1 MGILEGLGQGF
12 AVALDPTNLLYVF
25 MGVLIGTVIGVLP
38 GLGPTAT
45 IALLLP
51 LTYAIEPAT
60 AVILLAGI
68 YYGSMY
74 GGTITSV
81 LLRLPGEAASV
92 VTTFDGYQMA
102 KQGRAGPALGIAAV
116 GSFIGGVLAVV
127 GLVLL
132 APPLA
137 DLAVTFGP
145 PEYVAL
151 TVLGILMVTYL
162 GSGSPLKS
170 LSMAALGLLLATVG
184 QDPIT
189 GTARFTFGQVS
200 LFDGVDFVAVAMGLF
215 GVGEILHSL
224 ERTGKVQAV
233 TRKITHIW
241 PTRKDFRESAGAI
254 GRGSVLGFVIG
265 VLPGGGGVISSLA
278 SYALEKRR
286 AKDPSRFGKGAIQG
300 VAGPETA
307 NNASSTSAFI
317 PLLTLGIPANVVL
330 ALIFGALLVQ
340 GITPGPQLISEE
352 PEVFWGVIA
361 SMLIGNL
368 MLLALNIPLVGVF
381 VQLLRVRAGILAAFA
396 LVVTMA
402 GVFSVN
408 NDVFDMWVVLLFGVI
423 GWLMK
428 KTGFEPGPLVL
439 AFVLGS
445 IMERAFRQSMLLSG
459 GSLDIF
465 VTRPL
470 SGGLLAVMALVILLS
485 VIAARRRRAV
495 FGHVA
500 PEDVASEE
508 VASEEVASEKVA
520 SEEVAPEEVAPEDV
534 APEDVAPEDV
544 TPQEGAPRDADLAT
558 HIPPPVGG
566 GAGRASGSTNAGRGG
581 ATPPRNEGER

>member
-1 MGILEGLGQGF
+1 VDLLDGIAQGF
-12 AVALDPTNLLYVF
+12 AVALDPVNILYVF
-25 MGVLIGTVIGVLP
+25 VGVLIGTVIGVLP

-51 LTYAIEPAT
+51 LTYEIEPST

-116 GSFIGGVLAVV
+116 GSFIGGVLSVIGLAV
-127 GLVLL
+127 L

-137 DLAVTFGP
+137 AFAVSFGP

-151 TVLGILMVTYL
+151 TVLGLLLVTWL
-162 GSGSPLKS
+162 GTGSALKS
-170 LSMAALGLLLATVG
+170 LAMAALGLLLATIG
-184 QDPIT
+184 QDPIA
-189 GTARFTFGQVS
+189 GTTRFTFGEVS
-200 LFDGVDFVAVAMGLF
+200 LFDGLDFVAVAMGLF
-215 GVGEILHSL
+215 GVGEILHNL
-224 ERTGKVQAV
+224 EHSTAVQAV
-233 TRKITHIW
+233 TRKITGIW
-241 PTRKDFRESAGAI
+241 PTRKDLRDSSGAI
-254 GRGSVLGFVIG
+254 ARGSLLGFVIG
-265 VLPGGGGVISSLA
+265 VLPGGGGVVSSLA

-286 AKDPSRFGKGAIQG
+286 AKDPSRFGRGAIEG

-340 GITPGPQLISEE
+340 GVTPGPQLVEQH
-352 PEVFWGVIA
+352 PEIFWGVIA
-361 SMLIGNL
+361 SMFVGNL

-381 VQLLRVRAGILAAFA
+381 VQILRVRSGILAAFA
-396 LVVTMA
+396 LLLTMA
-402 GVFSVN
+402 GVYSIN
-408 NDVFDMWVVLLFGVI
+408 NDVSDMWVVLAFGVL

-439 AFVLGS
+439 AFVLGP
-445 IMERAFRQSMLLSG
+445 ILERAFRQSMLISG

-465 VTRPL
+465 VTRPI
-470 SGGLLAVMALVILLS
+470 SGAIFLVMALLL
-485 VIAARRRRAV
+485 VAGTVTARRRGRIVRA
-495 FGHVA
+495 A
-500 PEDVASEE
+500 PADVPAEE
-508 VASEEVASEKVA
+508 PDRPTTGV
-520 SEEVAPEEVAPEDV
+520 
-534 APEDVAPEDV
+534 
-544 TPQEGAPRDADLAT
+544 
-558 HIPPPVGG
+558 
-566 GAGRASGSTNAGRGG
+566 
-581 ATPPRNEGER
+581 

>member
-1 MGILEGLGQGF
+1 MGILDGIGQGF
-12 AVALDPTNLLYVF
+12 AVALDPVNLLYVF
-25 MGVLIGTVIGVLP
+25 VGVLIGTVIGVLP

-51 LTYAIEPAT
+51 LTYTIEPAT

-102 KQGRAGPALGIAAV
+102 RHGRAGPALGIAAV
-116 GSFIGGVLAVV
+116 GSFIGGVTAVV
-127 GLVLL
+127 GLILL

-151 TVLGILMVTYL
+151 TLLGILMVTYL
-162 GSGSPLKS
+162 GTGSPLKS

-189 GTARFTFGQVS
+189 GTARYTFGQVS

-224 ERTGKVQAV
+224 ERTEKVQAV
-233 TRKITHIW
+233 TKKITNIW
-241 PTRKDFRESAGAI
+241 PTRKDFRDSAGAI

-286 AKDPSRFGKGAIQG
+286 AKDPSRFGKGAIEG

-352 PEVFWGVIA
+352 PEIFWGVIA
-361 SMLIGNL
+361 SMVIGNL

-396 LVVTMA
+396 LVITMA

-408 NDVFDMWVVLLFGVI
+408 NDVFDMWVVLVFGVI

-439 AFVLGS
+439 AFVLGE

-459 GSLDIF
+459 GSFDIF

-470 SGGLLAVMALVILLS
+470 SGGLLALMALVVVLS
-485 VIAARRRRAV
+485 VVAARRRRAV
-495 FGHVA
+495 FGVID
-500 PEDVASEE
+500 P
-508 VASEEVASEKVA
+508 
-520 SEEVAPEEVAPEDV
+520 
-534 APEDVAPEDV
+534 
-544 TPQEGAPRDADLAT
+544 ADLDPDAGEQ
-558 HIPPPVGG
+558 PAEGDA
-566 GAGRASGSTNAGRGG
+566 GAESAAAHRSAS
-581 ATPPRNEGER
+581 TPPANEGRR